1 MMMYHAWDS
10 QNVWLRQL
18 LGRNFLYMNAA
29 TAEGLGLADMDW
41 VWVESRRGRIR
52 CQMKTMQGC
61 ESGTVWTWNAIGKQ
75 AGAWGLDD
83 NAAEAHSG
91 FLLNHLIAEHLAG
104 PPGQRP
110 EDALGNADPITGQ
123 AAWFDLRV
131 RVVKAAPGET
141 GVWPVP
147 DALPDLPGMGEPAP
161 TVLGNW
167 LRTPASSNNKDGAG
181 QS

>member
-1 MMMYHAWDS
+1 MYK
-10 QNVWLRQL
+10 RQ
-18 LGRNFLYMNAA
+18 
-29 TAEGLGLADMDW
+29 
-41 VWVESRRGRIR
+41 
-52 CQMKTMQGC
+52 
-61 ESGTVWTWNAIGKQ
+61 
-75 AGAWGLDD
+75 
-83 NAAEAHSG
+83 
-91 FLLNHLIAEHLAG
+91 
-104 PPGQRP
+104 

-167 LRTPASSNNKDGAG
+167 LRTPVSSNNKDGAG